1 MILNASITQGD
12 TVWLVRLILMDKN
25 MILTIFN
32 VNVNERVGEML
43 RFVKIPIQIVSSP
56 YLILS
61 EALLLLAESIYI

>member
-1 MILNASITQGD
+1 MILDASITQRD

-25 MILTIFN
+25 MILTIIN

-43 RFVKIPIQIVSSP
+43 KIVKIPIQIVFSP

-61 EALLLLAESIYI
+61 AALLLLAESIYI

>member
-1 MILNASITQGD
+1 MTIENLNASITQGD
-12 TVWLVRLILMDKN
+12 TVWLVRFILMDKN

-43 RFVKIPIQIVSSP
+43 KDFNFPIQIVFSP

-61 EALLLLAESIYI
+61 EALLL

>member
-1 MILNASITQGD
+1 MIGAFNFDGLKY
-12 TVWLVRLILMDKN
+12 V
-25 MILTIFN
+25 LTIIN

-43 RFVKIPIQIVSSP
+43 RFVKIPIQIAFSP